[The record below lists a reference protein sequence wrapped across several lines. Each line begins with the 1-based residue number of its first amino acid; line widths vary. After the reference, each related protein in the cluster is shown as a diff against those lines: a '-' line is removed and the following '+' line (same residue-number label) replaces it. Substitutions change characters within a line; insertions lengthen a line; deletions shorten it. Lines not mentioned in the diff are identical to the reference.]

1 MMGDELIGAVFVNAV
16 ELRHLAEQEFGALFV
31 PTVAVSTSER
41 HATFALQVAGIGRL
55 TVHAQRQREW
65 HPFHIT
71 RVERPRTARTWVP
84 SVSWSSS
91 RPRANAS

>member
-1 MMGDELIGAVFVNAV
+1 MIGDELIGAVFVNAV

-31 PTVAVSTSER
+31 PTEVVASSER
-41 HATFALQVAGIGRL
+41 QATFALQVPGVGRL
-55 TVHAQRQREW
+55 AVHARREREW

-71 RVERPRTARTWVP
+71 AVERPRLARTWVP
-84 SVSWSSS
+84 SVSWSGS